1 MDAAAKRF
9 PRTPS
14 PVSLPLDNP
23 EHTAPL
29 RTDTLLDSVLI
40 LLALTVVQ
48 RLVGFVRAVLFCRW
62 LDVEQLG
69 LWDMTFSFL
78 LIAAP
83 LSVMAIPGVFG
94 RYLEHYRQQ
103 GQLRTFLR
111 RAALACGGLGAAAC
125 IAVALTRRWVSLLI
139 FGTESQSDL
148 IALAAGCLAV
158 VIVYNFLIELCVALR
173 NIRLSSAMQLTN
185 SVAFAVLGLGLMLGW
200 QCSAK
205 SVLLGYGGSCLIAAL
220 LAVFCL
226 RGVWRTSSR
235 PALPMQQ
242 AALWSKV
249 APFAAW
255 MLMVS
260 LLTNLFE
267 VVDRYMI
274 IHFSGASVDGALSLV
289 GNYHASRVAPVLLVS
304 IAAMLAAMITP
315 HLSHDWEAGRRDLVA
330 FRLRLLL
337 KIFGLGLFAA
347 AVAVVVVA
355 PLLFDFAFKGKFP
368 DGLSVLPWTLVYCCW
383 FGMLMIAQNYL
394 FCAER
399 ARLGSVALLGGLAL
413 NVPLNLILLPRLG
426 LEGAVLATAAANALA
441 LGLVCLFNRRLGFRL
456 DAGARLVMVLPMVV
470 CLGPWVS
477 VLVLAA
483 VAAEAFW
490 GMRLFSPEEKQ
501 RLVERL
507 NDFGKR
513 FGLKRFALP
522 AKK

>member
-1 MDAAAKRF
+1 M
-9 PRTPS
+9 
-14 PVSLPLDNP
+14 SLPLDNP
-23 EHTAPL
+23 EPPAPL

-125 IAVALTRRWVSLLI
+125 IVVALTRRWVSLLI

-220 LAVFCL
+220 LAVCILVRTL
-226 RGVWRTSSR
+226 RVRAGHTECARYVQ
-235 PALPMQQ
+235 PIPQ

-274 IHFSGASVDGALSLV
+274 IHFSGASVDRALSLV

-337 KIFGLGLFAA
+337 KVFGLGLFAA

-355 PLLFDFAFKGKFP
+355 PLLFDFALKGKFP

-426 LEGAVLATAAANALA
+426 LEGAVLATTAANALA

-456 DAGARLVMVLPMVV
+456 DNGARLVMVLPMVV
-470 CLGPWVS
+470 CLGPWIS

-490 GMRLFSPEEKQ
+490 GTRLFSPEEKQ
-501 RLVERL
+501 RLAERL

-513 FGLKRFALP
+513 SGLERFTTGRAARP
-522 AKK
+522 

>member
-1 MDAAAKRF
+1 M
-9 PRTPS
+9 S
-14 PVSLPLDNP
+14 PPLDNP
-23 EHTAPL
+23 EHPAPL

-62 LDVEQLG
+62 LDAEQLG
-69 LWDMTFSFL
+69 LWDMAFSFL

-83 LSVMAIPGVFG
+83 LAVAAIPGAFG

-103 GQLRTFLR
+103 GQLHTFLR

-125 IAVALTRRWVSLLI
+125 IAVALMRRWVSLLI

-148 IALAAGCLAV
+148 VALAAGCLAA
-158 VIVYNFLIELCVALR
+158 VIAYNFLIELCIALR

-220 LAVFCL
+220 LAVCIVVRTL
-226 RGVWRTSSR
+226 RVRAGHTECARYFQ
-235 PALPMQQ
+235 PMPQ

-260 LLTNLFE
+260 LLMNLFE

-274 IHFSGASVDGALSLV
+274 IHFSGASADRALGLV

-304 IAAMLAAMITP
+304 IAAMLAAMIIP

-337 KIFGLGLFAA
+337 KVFGLGLFAA

-368 DGLSVLPWTLVYCCW
+368 GGLAVLPWTLVYCCW

-394 FCAER
+394 LCAEK

-413 NVPLNLILLPRLG
+413 NVPLNLLLLPRLG

-456 DAGARLVMVLPMVV
+456 DDGARLVMVLPMVV

-483 VAAEAFW
+483 VAAEALW
-490 GMRLFSPEEKQ
+490 GTRLFSPEEKQ

-507 NDFGKR
+507 NDFGER
-513 FGLKRFALP
+513 YGLECFASRRVARP
-522 AKK
+522 